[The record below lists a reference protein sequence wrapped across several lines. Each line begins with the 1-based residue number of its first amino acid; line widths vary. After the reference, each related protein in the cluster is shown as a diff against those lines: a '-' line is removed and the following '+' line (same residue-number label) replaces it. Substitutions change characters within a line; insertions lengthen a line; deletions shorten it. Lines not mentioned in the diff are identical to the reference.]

1 MSLDPLLLGGV
12 WGQLRLGDEWP
23 EKDTDSHVLVQQSI
37 YTMSLSKVGV
47 RAVNSCM
54 REIVKMKDEAYTLDL
69 HVLD

>member
-1 MSLDPLLLGGV
+1 
-12 WGQLRLGDEWP
+12 
-23 EKDTDSHVLVQQSI
+23 
-37 YTMSLSKVGV
+37 MSLSKVGV